1 MEAVRRTAKIKKDG
15 ELIVTGLPFRAGQT
29 VDLILLAEPERKA
42 KPARPRMRKKMT
54 FRDLLNSEA
63 VGMWKDRTDIGDSA
77 EFARKLREQAQSRRA
92 I

>member
-1 MEAVRRTAKIKKDG
+1 MEAVRRKAKIKKDG

-29 VDLILLAEPERKA
+29 VDLILLADTERA
-42 KPARPRMRKKMT
+42 VIKPRARKKMT

-77 EFARKLREQAQSRRA
+77 KFARRLREQAQNRNRA